1 MYTLNKSIFLVG
13 MPASGKSKLGKA
25 IAKYFSVP
33 FVDLDSYIVYTQNET
48 IDIIFEVRGETK
60 FREIESRCLEDY
72 ITSNKDN
79 IYICASGGG
88 TPCFNDNINMMKE
101 AGEIIYLKLSEERIH
116 KRLVSS
122 SNMHRPQWKKRSS
135 DDVKSM
141 VETLVLRRKPFY
153 EQASKILTLVDNY
166 KIDCENLIRLIVND

>member
-1 MYTLNKSIFLVG
+1 
-13 MPASGKSKLGKA
+13 
-25 IAKYFSVP
+25 
-33 FVDLDSYIVYTQNET
+33 
-48 IDIIFEVRGETK
+48 
-60 FREIESRCLEDY
+60 
-72 ITSNKDN
+72 
-79 IYICASGGG
+79 
-88 TPCFNDNINMMKE
+88 MKE

-122 SNMHRPQWKKRSS
+122 SNMHRPQWKNRSS

-141 VETLVLRRKPFY
+141 VETLVLRRKPYY

>member
-1 MYTLNKSIFLVG
+1 MYTLNKPIFLVG

-33 FVDLDSYIVYTQNET
+33 FIDLDSYIVYTQNET
-48 IDIIFEVRGETK
+48 IDHIVEIHSETK
-60 FREIESRCLEDY
+60 FRVIESRCLEDC
-72 ITSNKDN
+72 ITLNKDN
-79 IYICASGGG
+79 IYICACGGG
-88 TPCFNDNINMMKE
+88 TPCFNDNIYMMKE
-101 AGEIIYLKLSEERIH
+101 VGEIIYLKLSEERLH

-122 SNMHRPQWKKRSS
+122 SNIQRPQWKNKTS

-141 VETLVLRRKPFY
+141 VETLVLRRKPYY